1 MKLCVIGF
9 SLCVF
14 PVAGSPGFQSGGAR
28 LQACGKSASTR
39 RASAPALRPV
49 AQPFLA
55 VRLWSVGS
63 PLTAFFA
70 TSGDEAMCYRLQPVC
85 LSCRW
90 KPRISI
96 RGSTPSGVRKK
107 RKHTKGFSPGPAPS
121 GTAIPGC
128 APVECGQSTYRLLR
142 HFSFSRH
149 SFTLLAPSLSAAG
162 RLRGERSRRATVLR
176 FLATPH
182 CTFTID
188 GRLLAFGAHL

>member
-1 MKLCVIGF
+1 MRLCSIGF

-70 TSGDEAMCYRLQPVC
+70 TSFTKPPSHCHFGKVNSPLRVQLSQAVGAVSAHFRARHGHLHIEIARDLLLQ
-85 LSCRW
+85 L
-90 KPRISI
+90 
-96 RGSTPSGVRKK
+96 
-107 RKHTKGFSPGPAPS
+107 
-121 GTAIPGC
+121 
-128 APVECGQSTYRLLR
+128 
-142 HFSFSRH
+142 
-149 SFTLLAPSLSAAG
+149 
-162 RLRGERSRRATVLR
+162 
-176 FLATPH
+176 
-182 CTFTID
+182 
-188 GRLLAFGAHL
+188 